1 MTRMENGVD
10 TLETENSQEQ
20 ECTQT
25 DEDETTFYKV
35 DKLYNKLE
43 QVVSKSTTSITSE
56 TEMRSG

>member
-1 MTRMENGVD
+1 MENSVD
-10 TLETENSQEQ
+10 TLETENSQEV

-25 DEDETTFYKV
+25 DETTFYKM

-43 QVVSKSTTSITSE
+43 QAVTKSTTSITSE